1 MRKSHR
7 VLICFASPVRFF
19 IFLPIKN
26 VLTMC
31 SSSSSSLS
39 ESGGES
45 DTERHDSK
53 KTVKKARHIETKED
67 LEKIR

>member
-1 MRKSHR
+1 
-7 VLICFASPVRFF
+7 
-19 IFLPIKN
+19 
-26 VLTMC
+26 MC

-67 LEKIR
+67 LEKIRWEQLLKQKRLRPRRI